1 MVVTL
6 IEAHF
11 LSASCNVGLKHHGL
25 LTFFNRKGFPIQK
38 ILNIFVNQTVL
49 VFFQFDGEKQARF
62 GINWISYVFYVHAV
76 AWVKNRIDWVWR
88 NIKDNRK

>member
-25 LTFFNRKGFPIQK
+25 LTFFNGKGFPIQK

-49 VFFQFDGEKQARF
+49 VKFF
-62 GINWISYVFYVHAV
+62 NLM
-76 AWVKNRIDWVWR
+76 VKNKLGLALTGYHMFFMYMR
-88 NIKDNRK
+88 